1 MTIKFVLMLAMLC
14 MSILGMR
21 AVIKGK
27 DETIYNA
34 ILMAL
39 LYLKSDS
46 IFVEMLALIKRL
58 SILIVFFGFIFYF
71 VKNYNFIH
79 LYDIIKKPIKSGRY
93 I

>member
-46 IFVEMLALIKRL
+46 IFVEMLALFTFT
-58 SILIVFFGFIFYF
+58 ILFFRMANK
-71 VKNYNFIH
+71 KNKEAIS
-79 LYDIIKKPIKSGRY
+79 K
-93 I
+93 